1 MGIGYLVTRVARR
14 KEKQEG
20 RESWRRKDKRGRD
33 GGEGRERVEREGE
46 RLILILSVSDSWR
59 TWVQNMLFSD
69 SLQIARDTLFS
80 PPFFC
85 FFVSSK
91 MSSEVCEHINS

>member
-1 MGIGYLVTRVARR
+1 MVTRVARR

-85 FFVSSK
+85 FIVSSK